1 MDTFSWLLIGHLV
14 GDWILQNHWMAQ
26 GKKQDLLTLAGIVH
40 GIIYTVTI
48 MGALW
53 LSGAVGQRPAFYLV
67 LSALVFVSH
76 WLVDATNAVE
86 RWMRFYRQSEL
97 TMIRVMV
104 DQTVHVLV
112 LVLVA
117 GLSLKCEAGHSFMM
131 LLGTD
136 LLCKRC

>member
-1 MDTFSWLLIGHLV
+1 
-14 GDWILQNHWMAQ
+14 
-26 GKKQDLLTLAGIVH
+26 
-40 GIIYTVTI
+40 